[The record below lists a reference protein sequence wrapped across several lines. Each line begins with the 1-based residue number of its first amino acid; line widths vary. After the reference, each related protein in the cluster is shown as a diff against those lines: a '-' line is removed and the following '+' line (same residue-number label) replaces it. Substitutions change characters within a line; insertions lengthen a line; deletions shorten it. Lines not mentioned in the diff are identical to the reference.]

1 MAMLSR
7 AKKLTSKS
15 KEMEIFRNSTQFLK
29 VGTKISN
36 HLYLKMLTV
45 KKLMAQL
52 ENCPAV
58 NMGKLKDRAIQEET
72 QNKEDSMKDK
82 SGLCLHHLWPL

>member
-1 MAMLSR
+1 MAMPLR

-15 KEMEIFRNSTQFLK
+15 KEMEIIRDSTQFLK

-36 HLYLKMLTV
+36 HLYLKTLTV
-45 KKLMAQL
+45 KKLM
-52 ENCPAV
+52 
-58 NMGKLKDRAIQEET
+58 KET